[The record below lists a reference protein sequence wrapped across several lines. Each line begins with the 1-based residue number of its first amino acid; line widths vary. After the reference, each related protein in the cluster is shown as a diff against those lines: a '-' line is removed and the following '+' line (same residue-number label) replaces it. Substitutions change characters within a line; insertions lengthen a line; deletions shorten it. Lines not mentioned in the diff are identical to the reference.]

1 MDINW
6 ALIAP
11 LIVLQ
16 LILLII
22 AVVDLVKRPKVRWNN
37 KWVWAVIIVF
47 VNIIGPIIYLT
58 LGREED

>member
-11 LIVLQ
+11 LVVLQ

-22 AVVDLVKRPKVRWNN
+22 AVIDLVKRPKVRWNN

-47 VNIIGPIIYLT
+47 AGIIGPIIYLT

>member
-1 MDINW
+1 MDFNW

-22 AVVDLVKRPKVRWNN
+22 AVVDLVKRPKVR
-37 KWVWAVIIVF
+37 
-47 VNIIGPIIYLT
+47 
-58 LGREED
+58 